1 MNDLATAHILAME
14 HLLERRENVTV
25 NLGSEKGL
33 SVKEIVEQ
41 ARIITGRPIPAR
53 VVGRR
58 PGDPAA
64 LYASAAKAAAEL
76 NWRAEVSDAS
86 KLIESMWSVYREI
99 KP

>member
-1 MNDLATAHILAME
+1 
-14 HLLERRENVTV
+14 
-25 NLGSEKGL
+25 
-33 SVKEIVEQ
+33 
-41 ARIITGRPIPAR
+41 